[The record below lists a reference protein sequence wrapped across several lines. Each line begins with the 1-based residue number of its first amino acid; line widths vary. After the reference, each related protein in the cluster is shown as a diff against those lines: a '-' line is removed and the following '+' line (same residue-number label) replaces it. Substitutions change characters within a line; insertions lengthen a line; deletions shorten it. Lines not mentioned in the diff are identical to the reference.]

1 MTDTQMLRD
10 AIKESGVTLT
20 YISEKMG
27 LTREGLYNKLNG
39 TSEFKASEIVKLSA
53 LLHLSAETRE
63 QIFFARMVI

>member
-27 LTREGLYNKLNG
+27 IARESLYNKLNG
-39 TSEFKASEIVKLSA
+39 SSEFKASEIAKLSS
-53 LLHLSAETRE
+53 LLHLSVETRE
-63 QIFFARMVI
+63 QIFFAKMVI